1 MKKLRLKTIQHNI
14 VKSQPKPAIKPNLA
28 NIIKETN
35 IPVSLPPQ
43 PRVAPILTPS
53 EKKVLQTHDVNV
65 KKVNFKVLD
74 KTLTASK
81 QIPVGKTLAKSTV
94 ETSGESH
101 IKKQINNFIQV
112 EHLNKTKGVQLGKLY
127 VAPKGE
133 YDRNKQGVVVDISND
148 ILSYFDKK

>member
-1 MKKLRLKTIQHNI
+1 LKKLRLKTIQHNI
-14 VKSQPKPAIKPNLA
+14 VKNQPKPAIKPKLT

-94 ETSGESH
+94 ETSGDSH
-101 IKKQINNFIQV
+101 IKKQIKNFIQV

-133 YDRNKQGVVVDISND
+133 YDRSKQGVVVDISND

>member
-1 MKKLRLKTIQHNI
+1 LKKLRLKTIQQNI
-14 VKSQPKPAIKPNLA
+14 VKNQPKPTIKPKLA
-28 NIIKETN
+28 SIIKETN
-35 IPVSLPPQ
+35 IPVSLPLQ
-43 PRVAPILTPS
+43 PHAVTTLTPT

-94 ETSGESH
+94 ETSGDSH
-101 IKKQINNFIQV
+101 IKKQIKNFIQV

-133 YDRNKQGVVVDISND
+133 YDRSKQGVVVDISND